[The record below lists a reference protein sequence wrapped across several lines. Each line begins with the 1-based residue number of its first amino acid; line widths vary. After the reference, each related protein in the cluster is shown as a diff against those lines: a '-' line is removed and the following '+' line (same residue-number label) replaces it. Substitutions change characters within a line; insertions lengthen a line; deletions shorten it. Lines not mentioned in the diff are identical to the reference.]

1 VDTCITRLRSSAT
14 VGRVGGEDFAIMLPH
29 TKAEIALEVAERPRI
44 AVEGREISAACAA
57 AL

>member
-1 VDTCITRLRSSAT
+1 
-14 VGRVGGEDFAIMLPH
+14 MLPH